1 MKFTSDIVI
10 GLEIHVELDT
20 NTKLFCGCKRKRVDD
35 EKPNT
40 RVCPACLGHPGSK
53 PRLNKKAIEHSL
65 KLALAT
71 KSQIASQLVFSRKSY
86 FYPDLAKNFQITQ
99 YELPIASEGVIQLAS
114 GKEINL
120 TRIHMEEDP
129 ASLVHP
135 KGMGNSN
142 YVLVD
147 YNRSGDPLC
156 EIVTE
161 PEIESPA
168 EAREFMKQLLTLLK
182 YLKIFDI
189 NDCIIKADANVSIK
203 ESGYKRTEIKNITGF
218 KEIERAITHEVQRQ
232 KEAVKEGRKL
242 TQETRG
248 WDASLGITHLMRK
261 KETED
266 DYGYIIEP
274 DLVTTNITDD
284 WLKKI
289 KDSLPELPSQKS
301 SRYIK
306 EFALD
311 PVDATVIA
319 STYELAQI
327 YEEIIHE
334 VDPALAAKW
343 LRRELIRVM
352 HYNKIEFDELKIT
365 PQHLKALLRLVQ
377 DKKIT
382 ENVAQKILEKLSEEV
397 FDVHDYVKKE
407 GLEAISDS
415 GEIEKFCKE
424 AIDEAPKA
432 VEDYNKGNEK
442 SLNFIVGLV
451 MKKSRGKA
459 SPNEVKE
466 IIKNILDNS

>member
-10 GLEIHVELDT
+10 GLEIHVELNT
-20 NTKLFCGCKRKRVDD
+20 NTKLFCGCKRKRAED

-71 KSQIASQLVFSRKSY
+71 KSEISSQLIFSRKSY

-99 YELPIASEGVIQLAS
+99 YELPIASGGVIELQS

-203 ESGYKRTEIKNITGF
+203 ESGYKRAEIKNITGF
-218 KEIERAITHEVQRQ
+218 REIEKAINHEVQRQ
-232 KEAVKEGRKL
+232 REAVKDGKKL

-248 WDASLGITHLMRK
+248 WDAALGITHLMRK

-284 WLKKI
+284 WVEKI
-289 KDSLPELPSQKS
+289 KNSLPELPSQKS
-301 SRYIK
+301 SRYVRD
-306 EFALD
+306 FALD
-311 PVDATVIA
+311 PVDARVIA
-319 STYELAQI
+319 STYEMAQI
-327 YEEIIHE
+327 FEEVIDE
-334 VDPALAAKW
+334 VEPTLAAKW
-343 LRRELIRVM
+343 VRRELVRVM
-352 HYNKIEFDELKIT
+352 HYNRIEFDQLKIT

-382 ENVAQKILEKLSEEV
+382 ENVAQKILERLSEEV
-397 FDVHDYVKKE
+397 FDVLDYVKKE

-415 GEIEKFCKE
+415 GEIEKICRE
-424 AIDEAPKA
+424 AIKEAPKA
-432 VEDYNKGNEK
+432 VEDYRGGNEK

-451 MKKSRGKA
+451 MKKTRGKA
-459 SPNEVKE
+459 SPDEVKK
-466 IIKNILDNS
+466 IIQETLNQ